1 MSESI
6 APSEPPPAPRRRRR
20 AIRIVLAH
28 LVRGLAYGAG
38 TAVTGLLAYWAQHYL

>member
-1 MSESI
+1 MTTN
-6 APSEPPPAPRRRRR
+6 
-20 AIRIVLAH
+20 LD